1 MTSLETISYNG
12 HQFNLRDIVGT
23 PKNKLG
29 NNQLGIIT
37 HISNR
42 LASNDSNAG
51 FTNIT
56 LRMHDGSSKMFELN
70 DLEYIE
76 KNPSQVEDA
85 NLDIN
90 YANLDLNREN
100 LDVNHANLDLDVK

>member
-1 MTSLETISYNG
+1 MTSLETIFYNG
-12 HQFNLRDIVGT
+12 HQFNLGDIVGT

-56 LRMHDGSSKMFELN
+56 LRMHDGSSKVFELN

-76 KNPSQVEDA
+76 KIPISGGRRKSRHK
-85 NLDIN
+85 LRKSR
-90 YANLDLNREN
+90 LKSRKSRRESR
-100 LDVNHANLDLDVK
+100 KSRPRR

>member
-1 MTSLETISYNG
+1 MTSLETIFYNG
-12 HQFNLRDIVGT
+12 HQFNLGDIVGT

-56 LRMHDGSSKMFELN
+56 LRMHDGSSKVFELN

-76 KNPSQVEDA
+76 KKPISGGRRKSRHK
-85 NLDIN
+85 LRKSR
-90 YANLDLNREN
+90 LKSRKSRRESR
-100 LDVNHANLDLDVK
+100 KSRPRR